1 MDRKFKKPAFKAL
14 QATEG
19 SLGIINRQC
28 GVACARFMMLFLFLS
43 INAVSAS
50 DLVSNFDLESSSIS
64 LPDFNNTAS
73 ITQIGSNNKSIV
85 TQAGTFNN
93 SVNRQE
99 GWENYIFV
107 SQVGSDNDAFV
118 IQEGDRNTAR
128 IEQNGSNNI
137 ARIEQFGDDLTN
149 SVVQNASNQFISV
162 ATFKTW

>member
-14 QATEG
+14 QATAG

-28 GVACARFMMLFLFLS
+28 GAVCARFMMLFFFLS

-64 LPDFNNTAS
+64 LPDFNNTAR
-73 ITQIGSNNKSIV
+73 ITQVGSNNKSIV
-85 TQAGTFNN
+85 TQSGTFNN
-93 SVNRQE
+93 SVNVQQ

-128 IEQNGSNNI
+128 IEQNGSNNF
-137 ARIEQFGDDLTN
+137 ARIEQFGDDLSNTI
-149 SVVQNASNQFISV
+149 VQNGSNQPMRVRSY
-162 ATFKTW
+162 KTW